1 MGSYVSKFG
10 FYEFLALLLPGTVFT
25 QACLYFSDNLKDT
38 LGDMFICQSNT
49 EQYIVISIISAFLAG
64 LILQELGTIL
74 DRLLFYRLL
83 YGKKPD
89 EAWADECP
97 VRICKCLRWII
108 KDPTSVAKAKD
119 LCAVAFGDEKSTPD
133 RYFYFMLNTL
143 EANGIEGKAE
153 KMMIASELSRSLALR
168 SAILLLL
175 HLGEVVCCCTNF
187 SAAYVACLIG
197 VIILFSVRKV
207 RYERF
212 RFSTVVR
219 TFVILKENANTVSK
233 VPQL

>member
-25 QACLYFSDNLKDT
+25 QTFLLFSNFWRTITEGTVFQML
-38 LGDMFICQSNT
+38 ST
-49 EQYIVISIISAFLAG
+49 EQYAVIIVLGSFLAG
-64 LILQELGTIL
+64 LILQELGTII
-74 DRLLFYRLL
+74 DRLVLYRLL
-83 YGKKPD
+83 YGGNPD
-89 EAWADECP
+89 QVWADKSP

-119 LCAVAFGDEKSTPD
+119 LCAVSFGDEKSTPD

-153 KMMIASELSRSLALR
+153 KMMIASELSRSLALG

-175 HLGEVVCCCTNF
+175 HLSEMVCCNTNF
-187 SAAYVACLIG
+187 NALYVAYLIG
-197 VIILFSVRKV
+197 VILLFSIRKV

-212 RFSTVVR
+212 RFATIVR
-219 TFVILKENANTVSK
+219 TFVIHKRTANMK
-233 VPQL
+233 PNVP